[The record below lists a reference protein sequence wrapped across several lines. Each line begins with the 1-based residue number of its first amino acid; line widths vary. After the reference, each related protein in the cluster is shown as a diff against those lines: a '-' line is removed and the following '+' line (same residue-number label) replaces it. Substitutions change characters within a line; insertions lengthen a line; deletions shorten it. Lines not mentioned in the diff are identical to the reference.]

1 MWASIAVIKRY
12 RYKVPHIEKI
22 VLYIK
27 IQVQEQEEK
36 GVEERRKCHRFFI
49 SNNNCPLLMDII
61 FSKKE

>member
-1 MWASIAVIKRY
+1 MIKRY

-36 GVEERRKCHRFFI
+36 GVEERKKM
-49 SNNNCPLLMDII
+49 SSLLYQ
-61 FSKKE
+61 